1 MSELYP
7 TFKVFWFFYHEVN
20 PQYKLNTSRAKELFE
35 KCNCIGRKKKLI
47 KGIEKSKLNGLDY
60 LRNNL

>member
-1 MSELYP
+1 MNIY
-7 TFKVFWFFYHEVN
+7 TFKKYWVDFHEVN

-47 KGIEKSKLNGLDY
+47 RGVEKSKLSGLEY
-60 LRNNL
+60 LKLNL